1 MHTYHIHINGLVQ
14 GVGFRPHVYQLA
26 SKHWL
31 TGWVSNSNTGVHI
44 ECSGT
49 TAQIHAFYDELIQNP
64 PVNAI
69 ISSHELTAIDTQSF
83 DNFSIRQSNESEK
96 PDLLLTPD
104 IAICET
110 CQSELLS
117 VTNKRYRYPFTT
129 CLHCGPRYSIS
140 NALPYDREHTSM
152 KEYEMCPSCSKEYND
167 VHDRRHYSQTN
178 SCKDCAVNMHF
189 YTSPTH
195 CLSSDS
201 NEILDFIQQEL
212 SRGCILAVK
221 GIGGYLLLA
230 DASNE
235 KTITTLRTR
244 KQRPSKPFALLYKNI
259 EQASADVLLTKAETL
274 ALKSKISPIVLCRL
288 KENHSNQVYLK
299 GIAPGLKKIGI
310 MLPYA
315 PLLLLIAE
323 QFNKPLIATSANI
336 SGAPIIYKDTDALA
350 NLFDI
355 ADYIISYDRDI
366 LAPQDDSV
374 LQFTSKGHKIILRRS
389 RGLAPNY
396 FPNPFPATATACLA
410 MGAELKSAF
419 ALQDQNRLF
428 ISQFLGDQSTIES
441 QQCFKE
447 TLQHIISL
455 LKTTVASILI
465 DAHPAYSISEYGKEL
480 AVANQ
485 IPITSIQHHKAHF
498 AAVLAENNLLDTQS
512 PILGFIWDGTGF
524 GDDQQ
529 IWGGEV
535 FLYENNDMKR
545 VAHLSYFPQL
555 LGDKMSKEPRI
566 AALSLLK
573 AHPDKLYLIQKYFS
587 KQEWNYYQQ
596 LIQQPPSLLTSSMG
610 RLIDGIAALLG
621 LQLYNTY
628 EGEAAMQLE
637 VLAQSAAHKPSEIY
651 PLPLVGNQ
659 LEVPTFMN
667 ALITDIEQG
676 INRAT
681 IAWKVFFSFAH
692 SIGEVANQLQID
704 ALTFSGGVFQN
715 ALLNDIL
722 IERLSYRKK
731 LYFHQQLSP
740 NDECIGFG
748 QLAYYNMTMIQPQM
762 KSISFN
768 STLTPPFQTTF

>member
-1 MHTYHIHINGLVQ
+1 MNTCHIHINGLVQ
-14 GVGFRPHVYQLA
+14 GVGFRPYVYQLA
-26 SKHWL
+26 SKHGL

-44 ECSGT
+44 ECSGST
-49 TAQIHAFYDELIQNP
+49 TQIHAFYDELIQTP
-64 PVNAI
+64 PANAI
-69 ISSHELTAIDTQSF
+69 ISSHELTVIDTQYF
-83 DNFSIRQSNESEK
+83 DNFSIQQSNESEK

-104 IAICET
+104 IAICDN
-110 CQSELLS
+110 CHSELLS

-140 NALPYDREHTSM
+140 HALPYDREHTSM
-152 KEYEMCPSCSKEYND
+152 KEYEMCPSCSNEYND
-167 VHDRRHYSQTN
+167 VYDRRHYSQTN

-189 YTSPTH
+189 YTSPTN

-221 GIGGYLLLA
+221 GIGGYLLIA

-235 KTITTLRTR
+235 KTIATLRTR

-259 EQASADVLLTKAETL
+259 EQASADVLLTKAEAM

-299 GIAPGLKKIGI
+299 GIAPGLNKIGI

-336 SGAPIIYKDTDALA
+336 SGAPIIYKDQDALE

-355 ADYIISYDRDI
+355 ADYVVSYDRDI
-366 LAPQDDSV
+366 LTPQDDSV
-374 LQFTSKGHKIILRRS
+374 VQFTNKGHKIILRRS

-396 FPNPFPATATACLA
+396 FPNPFPTTNTVQLA

-419 ALQDQNRLF
+419 ALQDQHKLF
-428 ISQFLGDQSTIES
+428 ISQFLGDQSTLES

-447 TLQHIISL
+447 TLQHIIRL
-455 LKTTVASILI
+455 LKSTVATILV
-465 DAHPAYSISEYGKEL
+465 DAHPTYAISGYGKEL
-480 AVANQ
+480 AQANQ
-485 IPITSIQHHKAHF
+485 IPIVSIQHHKAHF
-498 AAVLAENNLLDTQS
+498 AAVLAENNLLHTAL

-524 GDDQQ
+524 GEDKQ

-535 FLYENNDMKR
+535 FIYDNKAMKR

-573 AHPDKLYLIQKYFS
+573 AHPDKMHLIQKYFS

-596 LIQQPPSLLTSSMG
+596 LNQQSASLLTSSMG
-610 RLIDGIAALLG
+610 RFIDGIAALLG

-628 EGEAAMQLE
+628 EGEAALQLE
-637 VLAQSAAHKPSEIY
+637 VLAQSASNKPSEFY
-651 PLPLVGNQ
+651 PLPLVGEQ
-659 LEVPTFMN
+659 LDITVFIKG
-667 ALITDIEQG
+667 LIADIELG
-676 INRAT
+676 VNSAT
-681 IAWKVFFSFAH
+681 IAWKVFFSLAH
-692 SIGEVANQLQID
+692 TIGELANHFQID
-704 ALTFSGGVFQN
+704 ALAFSGGIFQN
-715 ALLNDIL
+715 ALLNDII

-740 NDECIGFG
+740 NDECIGLG
-748 QLAYYNMTMIQPQM
+748 QLAYQNMTMLQPSLQNT
-762 KSISFN
+762 SINQLS
-768 STLTPPFQTTF
+768 SPPFQSTF